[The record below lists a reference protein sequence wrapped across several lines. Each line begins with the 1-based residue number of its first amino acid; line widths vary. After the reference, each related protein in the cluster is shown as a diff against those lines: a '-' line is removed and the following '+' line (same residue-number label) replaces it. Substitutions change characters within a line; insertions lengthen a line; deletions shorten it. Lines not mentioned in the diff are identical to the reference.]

1 MPKGNGTGRIARR
14 RRSSSS
20 GWFPWGN
27 GVLAIVFMY
36 ASGGDAIGREAG
48 SGAASEVDACPQFP
62 QKRVL
67 SGNSNPQK

>member
-1 MPKGNGTGRIARR
+1 MPKGNGTGRIALR

-20 GWFPWGN
+20 GWFFCGSD
-27 GVLAIVFMY
+27 VLAIVFRY
-36 ASGGDAIGREAG
+36 ASGGDAIGGKAAAG
-48 SGAASEVDACPQFP
+48 ALSEVDARPQFP